1 MLTMDLKKRNYLIFG
16 FINLVFLL
24 LCLLG
29 LIWGLWEIV
38 ACYGIGLVFAALSYY
53 TLIETAYDKDDSSV
67 KIYSRAFLR
76 YVFMILG
83 IGLPALVLFLT
94 DQPGDTK
101 YRYLFIL
108 ISTVPF
114 MLNVFLAGKVKP
126 DDIHTGDNK

>member
-1 MLTMDLKKRNYLIFG
+1 MDLKKRNYLIFG
-16 FINLVFLL
+16 CINLVLLL

-38 ACYGIGLVFAALSYY
+38 TCYGIGLVFAGLSYY
-53 TLIETAYDKDDSSV
+53 TLIETAYDKDDSST
-67 KIYSRAFLR
+67 KIYSRAILR

-83 IGLPALVLFLT
+83 IGVPALILYFTNQT
-94 DQPGDTK
+94 DDTK

-126 DDIHTGDNK
+126 EENNSGASK